1 MFYPVNKCILGDTGY
16 KAWLLPVITLSFICN
31 LCLHLFENIFRG
43 RLPEKIYGELLPEG
57 AKREESSANVPHRG
71 KIFEIN
77 RPVPLSRPL
86 FDGIDSEAVESSGLG
101 EKSDS
106 ELGDKSELKIS
117 TDSSVTEKP
126 KFPVTIERLPN
137 GWSKKAV
144 KHMTGKFRSQKT

>member
-1 MFYPVNKCILGDTGY
+1 M
-16 KAWLLPVITLSFICN
+16 
-31 LCLHLFENIFRG
+31 
-43 RLPEKIYGELLPEG
+43 PEKIYGELLPEG

-106 ELGDKSELKIS
+106 ELGDKSEFKIS
-117 TDSSVTEKP
+117 TYSLFFFFFRKKLNRKKILDSQASPSHIVWA
-126 KFPVTIERLPN
+126 L
-137 GWSKKAV
+137 
-144 KHMTGKFRSQKT
+144 